1 MFKIE
6 PGDELDFHQKNEVQD
21 VVRQTWNML
30 GPMRIIDIVKSS
42 FDPIDY
48 SLPFGKSIDQY
59 KT

>member
-48 SLPFGKSIDQY
+48 SLPFGKSID
-59 KT
+59 